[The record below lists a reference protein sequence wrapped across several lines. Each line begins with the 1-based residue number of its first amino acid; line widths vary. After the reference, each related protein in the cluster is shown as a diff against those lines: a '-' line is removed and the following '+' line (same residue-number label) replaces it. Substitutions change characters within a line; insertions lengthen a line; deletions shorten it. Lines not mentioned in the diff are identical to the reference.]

1 MVISLRTLIVTPLV
15 GALGMWFSYHVV
27 RALRTGTANVHND
40 IVRRSER
47 PVYYWTAVF
56 LQAAF
61 ATVLLLSAA
70 RVLLR

>member
-15 GALGMWFSYHVV
+15 GALGIWLSYHVV
-27 RALRTGTANVHND
+27 RALQTGTANVHND
-40 IVRRSER
+40 IVRRSKR
-47 PVYYWTAVF
+47 PVYYWTAVI

-61 ATVLLLSAA
+61 ATVLLLSVA